1 MWIQKYRLQSLQFY
15 IMSTPP
21 SSDHISSS
29 PPSPVALTL
38 RRRERDERRR
48 REEQYSHGRPLP
60 SQKLCGNEE
69 CVLRCCNVFKTS
81 RFYLP
86 DYLLGDRER
95 SVDDILVKDIQTHFA
110 YLAATRIWPSVE
122 KQSDVLLKAQSIEA
136 FATSPPVRAAY
147 LDFRYLCQKNDL
159 GFSIESR
166 LRETLSVMMPQFRS
180 LIETLDTARSDGDY
194 TEMVVHHTLKPLQQ
208 ADRAQTDRPL
218 PWTQE
223 GCVMRFLLTIE
234 LWRRHDDTHMRRRGW
249 AWKPWIVA
257 ELLSAV
263 LLHYW
268 LLDREKC
275 FERVPCRGSEQCDE
289 VWQDWLDKYPLLGDS
304 SHDDDDED
312 GPDQGDSKRTQGK
325 SPDLVPKP
333 IGLIKGLD
341 LDKDVGYVGGVGT
354 AARGPLWRDTRQKH
368 GDDGLPQH

>member
-1 MWIQKYRLQSLQFY
+1 
-15 IMSTPP
+15 MSTPP
-21 SSDHISSS
+21 SSDRISSS

-60 SQKLCGNEE
+60 SQTLCGNGE

-81 RFYLP
+81 RFHLP

-122 KQSDVLLKAQSIEA
+122 RQSDVLLKAQSIEA
-136 FATSPPVRAAY
+136 FATSPPVREAY
-147 LDFRYLCQKNDL
+147 LDFRHLCQKNHVN
-159 GFSIESR
+159 FSMESR
-166 LRETLSVMMPQFRS
+166 LRETLSVTMPRFRS
-180 LIETLDTARSDGDY
+180 LTERLDTARSDGDY
-194 TEMVVHHTLKPLQQ
+194 AEMVVHRTLKPLQQ
-208 ADRAQTDRPL
+208 ADEPL

-223 GCVMRFLLTIE
+223 ACIMRFLLTTE
-234 LWRRHDDTHMRRRGW
+234 LWRRHDGTHMMRRGW

-257 ELLSAV
+257 ELLPAV

-268 LLDREKC
+268 LLDGEKC

-289 VWQDWLDKYPLLGDS
+289 VWQEWLDKYPLLGDPS
-304 SHDDDDED
+304 HEHDDDGDDE
-312 GPDQGDSKRTQGK
+312 PDQGDSKE

-341 LDKDVGYVGGVGT
+341 LDKDIGYVGGVGT
-354 AARGPLWRDTRQKH
+354 AARGPLWRDMRQKH

>member
-1 MWIQKYRLQSLQFY
+1 MG
-15 IMSTPP
+15 TP
-21 SSDHISSS
+21 SSSDRISSS

-48 REEQYSHGRPLP
+48 QEEQYSLGRPRP
-60 SQKLCGNEE
+60 SRKLCGNAQ
-69 CVLRCCNVFKTS
+69 CLLRCCNVFNNT
-81 RFYLP
+81 RLFLP
-86 DYLLGDRER
+86 DYLLGDKDR
-95 SVDDILVKDIQTHFA
+95 SVDDFLVKDIQTHFA
-110 YLAATRIWPSVE
+110 YLAATRIWPSTE
-122 KQSDVLLKAQSIEA
+122 KQSEVILKAQSIEA
-136 FATSPPVRAAY
+136 FAVSPPVRAAY
-147 LDFRYLCQKNDL
+147 LDFRSLCQKNDL
-159 GFSIESR
+159 NFTIEAR
-166 LRETLSVMMPQFRS
+166 LRETLSLTMPQFRS
-180 LIETLDTARSDGDY
+180 LIKTLNTAISDEDY
-194 TEMVVHHTLKPLQQ
+194 TEVVVHRTLQPPRQP
-208 ADRAQTDRPL
+208 DQTQSDKSL

-223 GCVMRFLLTIE
+223 GCIMRFLLTIE
-234 LWRRHDDTHMRRRGW
+234 LWRRHDKRHMRRRRW
-249 AWKPWIVA
+249 AWEEPWIAA

-289 VWQDWLDKYPLLGDS
+289 VWQEWLDKYPLLGDS
-304 SHDDDDED
+304 SHDDDDDETD
-312 GPDQGDSKRTQGK
+312 EEEAKKKTAVK

-354 AARGPLWRDTRQKH
+354 AARGPLWVEMRQKH